1 MEVFRTIE
9 GQGGSQ
15 WCHKE
20 ATMLLII
27 NNNTETMWMYM
38 SSKVKKACLLNGA
51 TNEEWA

>member
-20 ATMLLII
+20 ATMLL
-27 NNNTETMWMYM
+27 
-38 SSKVKKACLLNGA
+38 LL
-51 TNEEWA
+51 TITQKQCECI